1 MAVAV
6 VVVLVLV
13 GLTFTDTVPSLF
25 ILYLASLY
33 PNSLLSLS
41 LSFFFFLWC
50 YLFFIFW
57 EEKKIK
63 LFMGLLDFRELDRGL
78 IAVEAKKD

>member
-1 MAVAV
+1 MAV
-6 VVVLVLV
+6 VVAVLVLV

-41 LSFFFFLWC
+41 LSFFFFGVN
-50 YLFFIFW
+50 FFFFFLGR
-57 EEKKIK
+57 K
-63 LFMGLLDFRELDRGL
+63 
-78 IAVEAKKD
+78 

>member
-1 MAVAV
+1 MAV

-13 GLTFTDTVPSLF
+13 GLSFTDTVPSLF

-41 LSFFFFLWC
+41 LSFFFFGVK
-50 YLFFIFW
+50 LFFFFFG
-57 EEKKIK
+57 KKKK
-63 LFMGLLDFRELDRGL
+63 LNYLW
-78 IAVEAKKD
+78 VY

>member
-1 MAVAV
+1 MAVV

-41 LSFFFFLWC
+41 LSFFFFGVNF
-50 YLFFIFW
+50 YFFFFW
-57 EEKKIK
+57 EEKKN
-63 LFMGLLDFRELDRGL
+63 
-78 IAVEAKKD
+78 

>member
-1 MAVAV
+1 MAVV

-41 LSFFFFLWC
+41 LSFFFSLE
-50 YLFFIFW
+50 LTFFFFFW
-57 EEKKIK
+57 EENKN
-63 LFMGLLDFRELDRGL
+63 
-78 IAVEAKKD
+78 